1 MSALS
6 ENRNT
11 RELACNAL
19 TMHRVFTVKS
29 ASAIYAGSIV
39 AVDGNGY
46 AVAASDAS
54 GLLVVGVAQHYAAA
68 GEQIT
73 VKSGVFG
80 MDNSSGHACS
90 NGSNM
95 NNLVYIEDDHTV
107 STSAGSNSIKA
118 GTMRYVDADG
128 VVWAEIGNIRTT

>member
-19 TMHRVFTVKS
+19 NMHRVFTVKS
-29 ASAIYAGSIV
+29 ANTIYAGSIV
-39 AVDGNGY
+39 AVDADGY

-54 GLLVVGVAQHYAAA
+54 GLLVVGAAQHYADA

-80 MDNSSGHACS
+80 MDNSSAHPCT

-107 STSAGSNSIKA
+107 GTDGGTYSIKA
-118 GTMRYVDADG
+118 GVMRYLDG
-128 VVWAEIGNIRTT
+128 EGTVWAEIGNIRTT